1 MTAVVPSAPATT
13 GPAGSRPVVLD
24 CDTGIDDALAILHLA
39 GRGGRLLGVTSVHGN
54 VPARTGAEN
63 SLRVLDAA
71 GLTDVPVWVGAARPM
86 AQPLSTAEHVH
97 GPDGLGGTVTGP
109 PSRPV
114 ADGAA
119 AVRIVELAHRF
130 PREFTLVAVGP
141 LTNLGLALLLE
152 PALPDLIDEVVVMG
166 GAMRPPGNITAMAEA
181 NTWHDPEAA
190 QLVVEAPWR
199 STFVTL
205 DATMRTVLPDEH
217 LAAIAGSTDP
227 KARFA
232 WAALDFY
239 LNAYQRWSGRRSCPL
254 HDPLAMALALQ
265 PDLATYRTA
274 YTSVELR
281 GGATRGALVPDL
293 RASSERPPE
302 PGGEVIYVDDLDV
315 ERFQALFV
323 ASLTSPGPV

>member
-1 MTAVVPSAPATT
+1 MTTPPA
-13 GPAGSRPVVLD
+13 RPVLLD
-24 CDTGIDDALAILHLA
+24 CDTGIDDALALLHLV

-54 VPARTGAEN
+54 VPTRTGAEN

-71 GLTDVPVWVGAARPM
+71 GVTDVPVWVGAARPM
-86 AQPLSTAEHVH
+86 AQPLSTAEEFH

-119 AVRIVELAHRF
+119 AVRIVELAQRY

-166 GAMRPPGNITAMAEA
+166 GAMRPPGNISAAAEA

-190 QLVVEAPWR
+190 QLVIEAPWR
-199 STFVTL
+199 TTFVTL
-205 DATMRTVLPDEH
+205 DATMRTMLPDEH
-217 LAAIAGSTDP
+217 LEAIARSSDP

-232 WAALDFY
+232 WAAMDFY
-239 LNAYQRWSGRRSCPL
+239 LGAYQRWSGRRTCPL

-274 YTSVELR
+274 QTTVELH

-293 RASSERPPE
+293 RASSDARAGS
-302 PGGEVIYVDDLDV
+302 GGDVVYVDDLDV

>member
-1 MTAVVPSAPATT
+1 MSAPS
-13 GPAGSRPVVLD
+13 SRPVLLD
-24 CDTGIDDALAILHLA
+24 CDTGIDDALAMLHLA
-39 GRGGRLLGVTSVHGN
+39 GRGGTLLGVTSVHGN

-63 SLRVLDAA
+63 SLRVLDVA
-71 GLTDVPVWVGAARPM
+71 GMPDVPVWVGAARPM
-86 AQPLSTAEHVH
+86 AQPLATAERVH

-109 PSRPV
+109 PPRAV
-114 ADGAA
+114 TDGAA

-141 LTNLGLALLLE
+141 LTNLGLALLLD
-152 PALPDLIDEVVVMG
+152 PQLPDLIDEVVVMG
-166 GAMRPPGNITAMAEA
+166 GAMHPPGNITAAAEA

-190 QLVVEAPWR
+190 QLVVQAPWR
-199 STFVTL
+199 TVFVTL

-217 LAAIAGSTDP
+217 LAAIAESTDP

-239 LNAYQRWSGRRSCPL
+239 LDAYQRWSGRRSCPL

-274 YTSVELR
+274 HTSVELR
-281 GGATRGALVPDL
+281 GTATRGALVADL
-293 RASSERPPE
+293 RGSSDEPGE
-302 PGGEVIYVDDLDV
+302 PGGDVVYVDELDV